1 MLVPKVPF
9 DIDISTIG
17 ASLQLSNFQFLY
29 GVLYSES
36 MKNKKKDRKM
46 RDFHSGLQ
54 FLTQFLYIIRDMAS
68 SEDERNKK
76 NASILQ
82 QNIFYHDLCRIAK
95 TALVLYEEGAHSK

>member
-76 NASILQ
+76 NAQILQ
-82 QNIFYHDLCRIAK
+82 
-95 TALVLYEEGAHSK
+95 